1 MPSAKQIKARKEF
14 AKRVKRGDFRKAI
27 SKSKKKK
34 NVASSIHQRD
44 RLEGS
49 GFTNREMLSFYEQD
63 FMANSVPE
71 LRFKEKMIEKYKH
84 LVKKNLDTEANPH
97 QAGYPHA
104 EWYKEYKK
112 LGGKKSRR
120 EYDKNIDVFQEHTWD
135 IFIHGDPSK
144 YNSREEALEAVKE
157 DLKIDNKELNLIF
170 QSIDNVTAYT

>member
-1 MPSAKQIKARKEF
+1 MPSAKQIKARKLF

-27 SKSKKKK
+27 SKTKKAKSSKPKLK
-34 NVASSIHQRD
+34 RTD
-44 RLEGS
+44 
-49 GFTNREMLSFYEQD
+49 
-63 FMANSVPE
+63 
-71 LRFKEKMIEKYKH
+71 
-84 LVKKNLDTEANPH
+84 ANPH

-104 EWYKEYKK
+104 DWYKEYRK

-120 EYDKNIDVFQEHTWD
+120 EYDKNIDVFQEHTLD
-135 IFIHGDPSK
+135 IFIHGDLSK